1 MGSRTA
7 VLFYRTDRPEDV
19 AADLAQRHGQQP
31 PEEEDF
37 LPKLIAAAKMMG
49 MDDAGIQK
57 LLQDWKQV
65 EAQAAKSKQD
75 FNNTLR
81 PEHRQAAEDW
91 ELPQIIQGSRFVSL
105 AIYDVIRN
113 ENIESYAKSESEQI
127 DCPVF
132 AFSNFDDFVFSSTL
146 YVHGQKL
153 FSCEHV
159 LDEDFQMRSFP
170 PQNVIT
176 VDFRSKTRV
185 TPPNDPVALFR
196 DVLGLDA
203 DVEELKKFFH
213 EEDFDQLENT
223 AQRLTGIPF
232 SYPERLILKER
243 LPHGLWYTVAPS

>member
-19 AADLAQRHGQQP
+19 AADLAQRHGRRP
-31 PEEEDF
+31 PEKEDF
-37 LPKLIAAAKMMG
+37 LPKVIAAAKMTG

-57 LLQDWKQV
+57 LLQGWKQA
-65 EAQAAKSKQD
+65 EAETAKTKQL
-75 FNNTLR
+75 FNNMLR
-81 PEHRQAAEDW
+81 PEYRQAAEDW

-105 AIYDVIRN
+105 AIDDVIRN
-113 ENIESYAKSESEQI
+113 ENVESYAKSESEQI

-132 AFSNFDDFVFSSTL
+132 AFSNFDDFVFSSKL

-170 PQNVIT
+170 PQNVIA
-176 VDFRSKTRV
+176 VDFRSKTRIS
-185 TPPNDPVALFR
+185 TPNDPITLFR
-196 DVLGLDA
+196 NVLGLDA
-203 DVEELKKFFH
+203 DVEELTKFFH
-213 EEDFDQLENT
+213 EEDSDQLEDT
-223 AQRLTGIPF
+223 AQKLTGIPF
-232 SYPERLILKER
+232 NCPERLILKER